1 MRLKLRWSAVRTLLK
16 NIFFE
21 RQGRACGK
29 MFARVEELSAHPADA
44 AELFDIENRDRAAGE
59 CDDAIFLERL

>member
-1 MRLKLRWSAVRTLLK
+1 MRLKLRWSAVRNAFEKYFL
-16 NIFFE
+16 E

-29 MFARVEELSAHPADA
+29 MSARVEELSAHPADA

-59 CDDAIFLERL
+59 CDDAVFLERL

>member
-16 NIFFE
+16 NIFSS
-21 RQGRACGK
+21 GRAEPVGK

-59 CDDAIFLERL
+59 CDDAVFLERL